1 MDVRIFSKC
10 HFTIVGL
17 REALSHSPMLYVRPA
32 YRFTLP
38 HARTSGVF
46 IIDGG
51 SEGFE
56 EYYESVRTSFYKTAL
71 LFIIIN
77 NSPYH
82 LPVCIDK
89 KTMLISKSS
98 PMDFF
103 YKLPD
108 FIPSQN
114 SHLLNPV
121 RLSKSEQTVFQYW
134 TSGYTAESI
143 SEIIGLNK
151 KSVLNSKSRLLNKY
165 GVQDKNSL
173 LLIAKILFKDTIAKQ
188 SSHLSESTKNITVM
202 GSLAFR

>member
-17 REALSHSPMLYVRPA
+17 REVLSRSPMLYVRPA

-38 HARTSGVF
+38 HARTSGIF
-46 IIDGG
+46 IIDGS

-56 EYYESVRTSFYKTAL
+56 EYYESVRTSFYKTAS

-82 LPVCIDK
+82 PPVCIDE

-98 PMDFF
+98 PIDFF
-103 YKLPD
+103 YKLLD
-108 FIPSQN
+108 FIQPQN
-114 SHLLNPV
+114 PHFLNPV
-121 RLSKSEQTVFQYW
+121 RLSKSEQAVFQYW

-173 LLIAKILFKDTIAKQ
+173 LLIAKILFRDGIAEQ
-188 SSHLSESTKNITVM
+188 PSYLPESTPNITVM
-202 GSLAFR
+202 GSLALR